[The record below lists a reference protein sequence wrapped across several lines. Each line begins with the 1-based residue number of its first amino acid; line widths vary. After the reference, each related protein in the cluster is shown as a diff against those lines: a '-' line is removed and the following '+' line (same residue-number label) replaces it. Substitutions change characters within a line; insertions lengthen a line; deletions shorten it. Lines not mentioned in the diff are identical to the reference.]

1 MNSVMPFSHDPVAF
15 IDKFVHLNEKGQP
28 WRLSRHQRRV
38 LKAAFRWDAQGRL
51 RMRTLLWGEM
61 KKSGKTFLAGC
72 LVLWWS
78 FVTPDTE
85 VICCANDLEQSVGRV
100 FKTIIKLLEYNPE
113 LGLSAKSRAADITLT
128 NGTTIT
134 AIASDYKGA
143 AGSRHSLVVFDE
155 LWGYTLEAA
164 ERLFE
169 ELTTIPTEQSGWM
182 LVVTTAGW
190 VGESIVLERLY
201 KQGLAGTRIDKELEI
216 YKADELFMFWSH
228 TPRQPWQTPKYYAE
242 QRRSLRRNT
251 YDRLHGN
258 KWVLGESDFLTPEL
272 WDPCV
277 DPTHRPF
284 LPSWGPSKDSGE
296 FVGVDLGLKSDNAAV
311 VRVRRR
317 ENRIVLAGYRVWKP
331 SKQQPLDLE
340 STVEQ
345 HLRTLHGQYD
355 LRRIV
360 VDPWQ
365 AARSI
370 QTLMRAGLRIE
381 EFPQTVA
388 NTTRMGQAL
397 YDLVKGRNLVLY
409 EDAELRQQAMNTVA
423 VEGPRGF
430 RIAKEKASRK
440 IDLIISL
447 SMACVA
453 ALDEP
458 VQNTGRMVRYTGF

>member
-1 MNSVMPFSHDPVAF
+1 
-15 IDKFVHLNEKGQP
+15 
-28 WRLSRHQRRV
+28 
-38 LKAAFRWDAQGRL
+38 
-51 RMRTLLWGEM
+51 
-61 KKSGKTFLAGC
+61 
-72 LVLWWS
+72 
-78 FVTPDTE
+78 
-85 VICCANDLEQSVGRV
+85 
-100 FKTIIKLLEYNPE
+100 
-113 LGLSAKSRAADITLT
+113 
-128 NGTTIT
+128 
-134 AIASDYKGA
+134 
-143 AGSRHSLVVFDE
+143 
-155 LWGYTLEAA
+155 
-164 ERLFE
+164 
-169 ELTTIPTEQSGWM
+169 
-182 LVVTTAGW
+182 
-190 VGESIVLERLY
+190 
-201 KQGLAGTRIDKELEI
+201 
-216 YKADELFMFWSH
+216 
-228 TPRQPWQTPKYYAE
+228 
-242 QRRSLRRNT
+242 
-251 YDRLHGN
+251 
-258 KWVLGESDFLTPEL
+258 
-272 WDPCV
+272 
-277 DPTHRPF
+277 
-284 LPSWGPSKDSGE
+284 
-296 FVGVDLGLKSDNAAV
+296 VDLGLKSDNAAV

-440 IDLIISL
+440 IDLIIAL